1 MSQEK
6 PKKPRQ
12 PKSKRLKLSQK
23 EEWTKILKEVE
34 KNEVPVHFLKS
45 ITVNLKDGTAV
56 DVNITQLI
64 SEGIDPG
71 VIERQLNERLK
82 ELDDYIEDVD
92 FYINIDSVSKT
103 VQPFTDD
110 LLKNL

>member
-12 PKSKRLKLSQK
+12 PRSKRLKLSRR
-23 EEWTKILKEVE
+23 EEWTKILKDVE
-34 KNEVPVHFLKS
+34 KNEVPVSFLKS

-56 DVNITQLI
+56 DVNISQLI
-64 SEGIDPG
+64 VEGIDPST
-71 VIERQLNERLK
+71 IERQLNERLK

-92 FYINIDSVSKT
+92 FYINVDSVSKT
-103 VQPFTDD
+103 VQSFTDD

>member
-12 PKSKRLKLSQK
+12 PRSKRLKLSRR
-23 EEWTKILKEVE
+23 EEWTKILKDVE
-34 KNEVPVHFLKS
+34 KNEVPVSFLKS

-56 DVNITQLI
+56 DVNISQLI
-64 SEGIDPG
+64 LEGVDPLT
-71 VIERQLNERLK
+71 IEQQLNEQLK

-92 FYINIDSVSKT
+92 FYINVDSVSKT

>member
-1 MSQEK
+1 MSLEK

-12 PKSKRLKLSQK
+12 PRSKRLKLSRR
-23 EEWTKILKEVE
+23 EEWTKILKDVE
-34 KNEVPVHFLKS
+34 KNEVPVSFLKS

-56 DVNITQLI
+56 DVNISQLI
-64 SEGIDPG
+64 IEGVDPAT
-71 VIERQLNERLK
+71 IERQLNEQLK

-92 FYINIDSVSKT
+92 FYINVDSVSKT
-103 VQPFTDD
+103 VQSFTDD

>member
-12 PKSKRLKLSQK
+12 PRSKRLKLSRR
-23 EEWTKILKEVE
+23 EEWTKILKDVE
-34 KNEVPVHFLKS
+34 KNEVPVSFLKS

-56 DVNITQLI
+56 DVNISQLI
-64 SEGIDPG
+64 IEGIDPST
-71 VIERQLNERLK
+71 IERQLNERLK

-92 FYINIDSVSKT
+92 FYINVDSVSKT
-103 VQPFTDD
+103 VQSFTDD

>member
-12 PKSKRLKLSQK
+12 PRSKRLKLSLR
-23 EEWTKILKEVE
+23 EEWTKILKDVE
-34 KNEVPVHFLKS
+34 KNEVPVSFLKS

-56 DVNITQLI
+56 DVNISQLI
-64 SEGIDPG
+64 IEGIDPST
-71 VIERQLNERLK
+71 IERQLNERLK

-92 FYINIDSVSKT
+92 FYINVDSVSKT
-103 VQPFTDD
+103 VQSFTDD